1 MSNLEFL
8 GQLKPQRLSSFE
20 EDFKRSQSEFRSD
33 ELSRKLRRSKNHVI
47 EPLGTT
53 YERFPEEA

>member
-8 GQLKPQRLSSFE
+8 GQLKPKKLTSFE
-20 EDFKRSQSEFRSD
+20 EDFKRSQAEFRSD
-33 ELSRKLRRSKNHVI
+33 ELSRKLRRSNNYLM
-47 EPLGTT
+47 EPQETT

>member
-20 EDFKRSQSEFRSD
+20 EDLKKSQAEFRRD
-33 ELSRKLRRSKNHVI
+33 ELSRKLRRSKKPI
-47 EPLGTT
+47 AEPPEIT

>member
-20 EDFKRSQSEFRSD
+20 EDFKRSQTEFRRD
-33 ELSRKLRRSKNHVI
+33 ELSRKLRRSNNHVTQ
-47 EPLGTT
+47 PLETT
-53 YERFPEEA
+53 YERFPEEG

>member
-20 EDFKRSQSEFRSD
+20 EDFKRSRAEFRRD
-33 ELSRKLRRSKNHVI
+33 ELSRKLRRSNNHVI
-47 EPLGTT
+47 EPLETT